1 MLSDLS
7 TAPWFRR
14 LLVAAIML
22 GILTLTYVILQ
33 PFIIPVIWAGM
44 MVFCAVGHKLTDPDR
59 KQPPP
64 EFPGGTD
71 AVLGLF
77 DTDHNT
83 IIERVRAR

>member
-33 PFIIPVIWAGM
+33 PFIIPVIWAGILKIATVPAM
-44 MVFCAVGHKLTDPDR
+44 LILPFTSKGSTPVSLATRTIQQHTD
-59 KQPPP
+59 
-64 EFPGGTD
+64 T
-71 AVLGLF
+71 
-77 DTDHNT
+77 
-83 IIERVRAR
+83 VRGN